1 MSNETVNYI
10 ALAIPAFFLL
20 IGIELLVGRLRK
32 TPLYRFNDAVTNLNC
47 GIGQQVIGVFIK
59 TLNLLLYIYIYENYR
74 WFDIPATW
82 WVWLLLFIGV
92 DFFYYWFHRLA
103 HEISVLWGSH
113 VVHHQSEEYNL
124 SVALRQ
130 AWFQSIF
137 SSFFYLPLA
146 LIGFDP
152 AAFVAVNSFQTLYQ
166 FWIHTKAIGKLPF
179 WFEYVFNTP
188 SHHRVHHGVNPIYI
202 DRNHGGTLIIF
213 DRWFGT
219 FQEEQEE
226 VIFGITAQPRS
237 WNPLWLNIDYWAT
250 MFRNM
255 YRADNWSDR
264 WHIFAHTPD
273 WKPAAWNK
281 QAVPPKAIT
290 PQNFIKYDTHLPQS
304 LNYYILLQHLLTLT
318 ATTLFMFY
326 YEGLP
331 LLPRVLAASFVLL
344 TLINVGALLEIRP
357 WVWSAEL
364 LRLLAPAALSVVLFT
379 AQPAYIILAITYT
392 TVSALWLWREWKI
405 ARTA

>member
-202 DRNHGGTLIIF
+202 DRTHGGTLIIF

-326 YEGLP
+326 YVGLP
-331 LLPRVLAASFVLL
+331 ILPRVLAASFVLL

-364 LRLLAPAALSVVLFT
+364 LRLLATAALSVVLFT